1 MSMASMND
9 FELKSIKKTEGR
21 QGKGFISSI
30 YVGAEKI
37 GTACDFGDGLGMKID
52 IPKAGNQVAFT
63 FTAEDYVKKYLHFT
77 DEKVKENRKYT
88 EELFIEK
95 LIELH
100 DLEKI
105 YKKGIK
111 RHHSKSLA
119 LADVK
124 KKSDIVRPVGSE
136 PIYESVGTFISPN
149 ANISTDDMT
158 KQLSS
163 QGVTFD
169 RIDVFRS
176 LKEFNF
182 VIEDIKI
189 QAM

>member
-1 MSMASMND
+1 
-9 FELKSIKKTEGR
+9 
-21 QGKGFISSI
+21 
-30 YVGAEKI
+30 
-37 GTACDFGDGLGMKID
+37 MKID

-63 FTAEDYVKKYLHFT
+63 FTAEAYVKKYLHFT
-77 DEKVKENRKYT
+77 DEKVRENRKYAD
-88 EELFIEK
+88 ELFIER

-124 KKSDIVRPVGSE
+124 KKSDIVRPAGSE
-136 PIYESVGTFISPN
+136 QTYESIGTFISPN
-149 ANISTDDMT
+149 ANISVEDMA

-163 QGVTFD
+163 KGVTFD
-169 RIDVFRS
+169 IIDVFRS
-176 LKEFNF
+176 LKEFNCQIQDMNVQ
-182 VIEDIKI
+182 VI
-189 QAM
+189 